1 MNTLVVAPIS
11 GLGNRMRVVA
21 SLHRLLREHE
31 PAAKVQIAWHKTND
45 FGAKFEEIFERT
57 AAFENY
63 QLSIINY
70 QLKYTPASKHNL
82 LLPLLWRKMCGYKE
96 LRNYCAPTA
105 EDLLRRMARHRRL
118 YVSTCYAFCD
128 YANADLRQCFRPLPH
143 LQARIDRT
151 AAEFAPRTLGVHV
164 RRSDNTQ
171 AEEHSPTELF
181 EQRIDSLLAEGWER
195 IFLAT
200 DSDDVRRRFAQRY
213 GPRLIT
219 LSPNLQ
225 RSKLNGIEDA
235 VVDLYC
241 LSRTG
246 RILGSYYSS
255 YSGAAAELGDLEL
268 EIIRK

>member
-1 MNTLVVAPIS
+1 MNRLVVAPIS

-21 SLHRLLREHE
+21 SLHRLLREKKLD
-31 PAAKVQIAWHKTND
+31 AKVQIAWQKAND
-45 FGAKFEEIFERT
+45 FGATFDEIFERT

-70 QLKYTPASKHNL
+70 QLKYAPASKQNL
-82 LLPLLWRKMCGYKE
+82 LLPLLWRKACGFKE
-96 LRNYCAPTA
+96 LRNFCAQGID
-105 EDLLRRMARHRRL
+105 DLPRLSAMHSRL

-128 YANADLRQCFRPLPH
+128 YANADLRQCFRPLPR
-143 LQARIDRT
+143 LLERID
-151 AAEFAPRTLGVHV
+151 AMAMEFAPKTIGVHV
-164 RRSDNTQ
+164 RRGDNVEAGT
-171 AEEHSPTELF
+171 HSPLALF
-181 EQRIDSLLAEGWER
+181 EQRIDSLLDDGWER
-195 IFLAT
+195 VFLAT
-200 DSDDVRRRFAQRY
+200 DSDDVRSHFAQRY
-213 GPRLIT
+213 GDRLLT
-219 LSPNLQ
+219 LRPNLQ
-225 RSKLNGIEDA
+225 RSRREGIEDA